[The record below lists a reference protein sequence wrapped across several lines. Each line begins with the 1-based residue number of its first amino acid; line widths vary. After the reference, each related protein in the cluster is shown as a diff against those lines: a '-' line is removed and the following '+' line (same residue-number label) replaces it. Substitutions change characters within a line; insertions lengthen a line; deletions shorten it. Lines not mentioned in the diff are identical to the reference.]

1 MSDYAK
7 RDLEDFITAAK
18 KHGEDSHPDH
28 EVGDLQDLLR
38 AAWEIMTPDQRYK
51 LTVSTEAWNV
61 LEGAYGTELEG
72 APAPR

>member
-1 MSDYAK
+1 MSDFAQ
-7 RDLEDFITAAK
+7 RDIEDFIKAAE

-38 AAWEIMTPDQRYK
+38 AAWEIMSPEQRYK
-51 LTVSTEAWNV
+51 LTVCPEAWNV
-61 LEGAYGTELEG
+61 LEGAYGSELEG